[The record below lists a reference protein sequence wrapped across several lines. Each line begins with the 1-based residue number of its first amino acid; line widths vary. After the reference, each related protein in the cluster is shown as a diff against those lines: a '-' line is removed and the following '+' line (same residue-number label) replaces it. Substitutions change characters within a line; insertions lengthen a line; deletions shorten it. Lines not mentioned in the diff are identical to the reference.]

1 MGIVSDTKDERRKVV
16 TIHQPDFLPW
26 LGFFDRWRKSDL
38 YIVLD
43 DVQFLRRGW
52 HHRDKIKTPQGV
64 NWLTVPVKKKGH
76 YYQQIREV
84 EIDNQ
89 SDWRHRHLNTVQSS
103 YSKAPNFQRVYR
115 ELEGIYLRE
124 HEYLIDLNMDLLH
137 FAASALCI
145 ETPIVFASDYKVS
158 SSSSQR
164 LSDLVKAVGG
174 TVYLTGTG
182 SEDYLD
188 ETPFSGSRIKV
199 IWQKFEHPIY
209 SQLHGVFEPMLSVLD
224 YLMMAN
230 NLNQSR
236 VVGDGHA

>member
-1 MGIVSDTKDERRKVV
+1 MLFTIQGYLQDYLSKRNLADSDGYAV
-16 TIHQPDFLPW
+16 QLAN
-26 LGFFDRWRKSDL
+26 L
-38 YIVLD
+38 YFHHRSSMD

-76 YYQQIREV
+76 YHQQIREV

-89 SDWRHRHLNTVQSS
+89 SDWRRRHLSTVQVS
-103 YSKAPNFQRVYR
+103 YSKAPNFQRVYG

-124 HEYLIDLNMDLLH
+124 HTNLIDLNLDLLH
-137 FAASALCI
+137 FAASALSI

-158 SSSSQR
+158 SSSSHR

-188 ETPFSGSRIKV
+188 EIPFSDSGIKV
-199 IWQKFEHPIY
+199 VWQRFEHPVY
-209 SQLHGVFEPMLSVLD
+209 PQLHGAFEPMLSVLD
-224 YLMMAN
+224 YLMMAD
-230 NLNQSR
+230 NLHRSK
-236 VVGDGHA
+236 V